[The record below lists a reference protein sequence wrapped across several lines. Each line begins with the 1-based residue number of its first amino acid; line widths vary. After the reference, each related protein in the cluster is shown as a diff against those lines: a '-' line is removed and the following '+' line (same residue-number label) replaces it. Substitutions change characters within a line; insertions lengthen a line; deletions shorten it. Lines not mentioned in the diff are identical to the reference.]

1 MEIYHCE
8 NNTFLKVAAIFN
20 DEKLKFVSNRLQK
33 LARIIL
39 LKREL
44 YSLEKHVS
52 SSQQQIKT
60 NKLFQTKAQRPRSKR
75 MRNAEGGDAP
85 QLSKQSRVLSTA
97 GRR

>member
-20 DEKLKFVSNRLQK
+20 DEKLKFKGNC
-33 LARIIL
+33 IL
-39 LKREL
+39 LKNTFQ
-44 YSLEKHVS
+44 V
-52 SSQQQIKT
+52 QQIKT